1 MADILTKY
9 FDNEP
14 LKKVEQFE
22 VNIVDLGSWRTLRL
36 DGVKK
41 NEDSIQ
47 KNGVL
52 EINNLWLLEKRKD
65 SCMP

>member
-9 FDNEP
+9 FGNEP
-14 LKKVEQFE
+14 LKKVDRFE
-22 VNIVDLGSWRTLRL
+22 VNTVDLGSWRTLRL

-41 NEDSIQ
+41 NKDSIQ
-47 KNGVL
+47 KNEVL
-52 EINNLWLLEKRKD
+52 EINNLWLLEKRED

>member
-1 MADILTKY
+1 M
-9 FDNEP
+9 ER
-14 LKKVEQFE
+14 FE
-22 VNIVDLGSWRTLRL
+22 VNTVDLGSWRTLRL

-47 KNGVL
+47 KNRVL
-52 EINNLWLLEKRKD
+52 KINNFWLLEKRED

>member
-9 FDNEP
+9 FGNEL
-14 LKKVEQFE
+14 LKKVERFE
-22 VNIVDLGSWRTLRL
+22 VNTVDLGSWRTLRL
-36 DGVKK
+36 DGIKK

-52 EINNLWLLEKRKD
+52 DLWLLEKRED